1 MNVAGEGLLVVVN
14 CPMALS
20 LSGLRATGEHNVGR
34 IRHLCRHPAAQN
46 YMRIPTA
53 RRLKQFIR
61 LIAKV
66 RSLISLALKWSSSG
80 R

>member
-1 MNVAGEGLLVVVN
+1 MYHRRLPDGDASRLIR
-14 CPMALS
+14 P
-20 LSGLRATGEHNVGR
+20 TGKYILGR

-46 YMRIPTA
+46 HMRIPTA

-61 LIAKV
+61 LMANV
-66 RSLISLALKWSSSG
+66 RSLISFALKWSSSG